1 MSKRKYASRDPQQAL
16 IFCYCRRCAREVY
29 SPADGVRLGR
39 GMLCTDCVRFL
50 SREVRP

>member
-1 MSKRKYASRDPQQAL
+1 MNRRKYVPRDPQQAR

-29 SPADGVRLGR
+29 SPTDGVRLDR

-50 SREVRP
+50 LQEVRP